1 MIKLRKEINEM
12 NKSKITI
19 NDMLIKV
26 AAMTW
31 IKVPDSNSSWM
42 GNFIRHYK
50 DWDMWFA
57 VQTPNGLIAPII
69 YKANLK
75 GF

>member
-1 MIKLRKEINEM
+1 MIKLRKELNEIA
-12 NKSKITI
+12 KSKITI

-31 IKVPDSNSSWM
+31 LKVPDANSSWM

-57 VQTPNGLIAPII
+57 V
-69 YKANLK
+69 
-75 GF
+75 